1 MGKLLVLTCKKE
13 EEEMVLWQVR
23 GSVCAAFESCTR
35 SLLKIAVSP
44 AVHFFFFFFFRRS
57 KPDLLSG
64 LNAEEKNKCG
74 NMVEKKL
81 LEEEENYGLKSEV
94 SFLGREISY
103 LR

>member
-1 MGKLLVLTCKKE
+1 MHSLATQNSCLA
-13 EEEMVLWQVR
+13 
-23 GSVCAAFESCTR
+23 SCA
-35 SLLKIAVSP
+35 
-44 AVHFFFFFFFRRS
+44 FFFFFFRRG